1 MSGNK
6 ATAVRLLRVS
16 KRFGAVLA
24 NDAVDLDVEAATI
37 HGIIGENGA
46 GKSTLVSILYGF
58 YAADEGE
65 IEIEG
70 GSVHIASPADA
81 IALGI
86 GMVHQHFMLVP
97 TFTVL
102 ENVMLGAEK
111 HALLKS
117 GAAEV
122 RAELLRLERS
132 YGLEV
137 DPDALVGDLPVGL
150 QQRVEILK
158 ALRRGARI
166 LILDEPTSVLTPG
179 DTERLFEI
187 LRGLRESGVTILL
200 ITHKLAEVMAVCD
213 TVSVMRQ
220 GRMVGHR
227 IPSRTTREELAELMV
242 GHKVVLDPER
252 EHGEPGAVAL
262 SAENVTWRDGAGT
275 ARLDAV
281 SFELRAGEVLGVA
294 GVSGN
299 GQSVLLDVLAGM
311 TPMQEGRLTLA
322 GTTIEGRRRPDS
334 ARMRRLGVAHVPEDR
349 QRRGLVLPFEAREN
363 AMLGRPEHFGGGIW
377 AWPADMD
384 ARALPMMRDFD
395 VRPPDTRLRA
405 GGFSGGN
412 QQKLVIA
419 REFTV
424 RPKILLMGQPTRGVD
439 IGAIEFIHA
448 RILALR
454 RLGCAILLVSADL
467 DEILAL
473 SDRIMVMNAGR
484 VVGTVDREHATRG
497 QLGLMMAGEAA
508 PDRVAAERAER

>member
-1 MSGNK
+1 MSGNT
-6 ATAVRLLRVS
+6 APAVRLRGIS

-24 NDAVDLDVEAATI
+24 NDAVDLDIDAATI

-70 GSVHIASPADA
+70 RSVHIASPADA

-111 HALLKS
+111 HALLNP

-132 YGLEV
+132 YGLQV
-137 DPDALVGDLPVGL
+137 DPDAVVGDLPVGL

-166 LILDEPTSVLTPG
+166 LILDEPTSVLTPA

-213 TVSVMRQ
+213 SVSVMRS

-227 IPSRTTREELAELMV
+227 TPSRTTREQLAELMV
-242 GHKVVLDPER
+242 GHKVVLEPER
-252 EHGEPGAVAL
+252 EHGDPGAVAL
-262 SAENVTWRDGAGT
+262 RVEDLTWCDGVGT
-275 ARLDAV
+275 ARLDGV

-299 GQSVLLDVLAGM
+299 GQSVLLDVLAGI

-322 GTTIEGRRRPDS
+322 GRIIEGRRRADS
-334 ARMRRLGVAHVPEDR
+334 ARMRGLGVAHVPEDR

-363 AMLGRPEHFGGGIW
+363 TMLGHPEHFGDGIW
-377 AWPADMD
+377 AWPAGMD

-419 REFTV
+419 REFTA
-424 RPKILLMGQPTRGVD
+424 RPEVLLLGQPTRGVD

-448 RILALR
+448 RILSLR
-454 RLGCAILLVSADL
+454 RQGCAILLVSADL

-473 SDRIMVMNAGR
+473 SDRVMVMNVGR
-484 VVGTVDREHATRG
+484 VVGTLDREHATRG

-508 PDRVAAERAER
+508 PDHVVEP

>member
-1 MSGNK
+1 MSGNT
-6 ATAVRLLRVS
+6 APAVRLRRIS

-24 NDAVDLDVEAATI
+24 NDAVDLDVGAAAI

-70 GSVHIASPADA
+70 RSVHIASPADA

-122 RAELLRLERS
+122 RAELLRLERN
-132 YGLEV
+132 YGLQV
-137 DPDALVGDLPVGL
+137 DPDAVVGDLPVGL

-166 LILDEPTSVLTPG
+166 LILDEPTSVLTPA

-213 TVSVMRQ
+213 AVSVMRS

-227 IPSRTTREELAELMV
+227 TPSRTTREQLAELMV
-242 GHKVVLDPER
+242 GHTVALEPER
-252 EHGEPGAVAL
+252 EPGEPGAVAL
-262 SAENVTWRDGAGT
+262 RVENVTWRDGAGT
-275 ARLDAV
+275 VRLDGV
-281 SFELRAGEVLGVA
+281 SFELRASEVLGVA

-299 GQSVLLDVLAGM
+299 GQSVLLDVLAGI

-322 GTTIEGRRRPDS
+322 GRTIEGGGHADS

-363 AMLGRPEHFGGGIW
+363 TMLGHPEHFGDGIW

-419 REFTV
+419 REFTA

-448 RILALR
+448 RILSLR
-454 RLGCAILLVSADL
+454 RQGCAILLVSADL

-473 SDRIMVMNAGR
+473 SDRVMVMNAGR

-497 QLGLMMAGEAA
+497 RLGLMMAGEA
-508 PDRVAAERAER
+508 PV

>member
-1 MSGNK
+1 MSGNT
-6 ATAVRLLRVS
+6 APAVRLRRIS
-16 KRFGAVLA
+16 KRFGAVPA
-24 NDAVDLDVEAATI
+24 NDAVDLDVAAATI

-70 GSVHIASPADA
+70 RSVQIASPADA

-111 HALLKS
+111 HALLKT
-117 GAAEV
+117 GAAEA

-132 YGLEV
+132 YGLQV
-137 DPDALVGDLPVGL
+137 DPDAVVGDLPVGL

-166 LILDEPTSVLTPG
+166 LILDEPTSVLTPA

-213 TVSVMRQ
+213 SVSVMRS

-227 IPSRTTREELAELMV
+227 TPSRTTREQLAELMV
-242 GHKVVLDPER
+242 GHKVVLEPER
-252 EHGEPGAVAL
+252 ENGEPGAVAL
-262 SAENVTWRDGAGT
+262 SVEDLTWRDGAGT
-275 ARLDAV
+275 VRLEAV

-299 GQSVLLDVLAGM
+299 GQSVLLDVLAG
-311 TPMQEGRLTLA
+311 TAPMQEGRLTLA
-322 GTTIEGRRRPDS
+322 GRVHRGRSPR
-334 ARMRRLGVAHVPEDR
+334 R
-349 QRRGLVLPFEAREN
+349 QRAHAPAGRG
-363 AMLGRPEHFGGGIW
+363 
-377 AWPADMD
+377 
-384 ARALPMMRDFD
+384 ARA
-395 VRPPDTRLRA
+395 
-405 GGFSGGN
+405 
-412 QQKLVIA
+412 
-419 REFTV
+419 
-424 RPKILLMGQPTRGVD
+424 
-439 IGAIEFIHA
+439 
-448 RILALR
+448 
-454 RLGCAILLVSADL
+454 
-467 DEILAL
+467 
-473 SDRIMVMNAGR
+473 
-484 VVGTVDREHATRG
+484 
-497 QLGLMMAGEAA
+497 
-508 PDRVAAERAER
+508 